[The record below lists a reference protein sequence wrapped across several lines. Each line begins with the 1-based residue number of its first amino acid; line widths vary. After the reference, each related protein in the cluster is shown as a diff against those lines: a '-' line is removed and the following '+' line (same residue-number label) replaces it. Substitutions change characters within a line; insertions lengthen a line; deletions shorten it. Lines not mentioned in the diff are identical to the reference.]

1 MNDRQQRFIKLLE
14 EIFEINKSDLDFG
27 IYRILNIKR
36 KEIED
41 FFRSRLP
48 ALIEKEL
55 APFASA
61 GNAEIRTRISEIE
74 QQLGGKEI
82 IDSMPDSVPLVAK
95 YRNLQSQLASGFDMA
110 ALESDVYSA
119 LYSFFNRYY
128 EEGDFISKR
137 RYKEGVYAIP
147 YEGEE
152 VKLYWANQDQYY
164 IKTSENFKDYTFMAE
179 DITVHFRLV
188 DATTEQNNNKE
199 SENEKRVFMLFVENR
214 EEYPGVNTFS
224 YDPEAKELVIRFT
237 YDIPTDKKKKY
248 ADENYKAIVSHIASQ
263 LPELVARLMKNT
275 SANSKE
281 QKPLIQK
288 HLEAYVA
295 KNTFDYFIHKDLK
308 GFLSRELDFY
318 IKNEILH
325 IDDIDS
331 EDVNHNAVFFAK
343 IRAIKKVARILI
355 DFLAQL
361 ENFQKRLWLK
371 KKFVVETNWC
381 ITLDNIDE
389 SFYLEIAANKAQ
401 TEDWV
406 SLFAI
411 DKIEADLQTPGF
423 SRPLTVDFLKA
434 NKNLVL
440 DTRHFSHTF
449 RDKLIASIDDL
460 DEKTNGVMINSDN
473 FQALGL
479 LENKYKN
486 TVDAIYVDPPY
497 NTDSVPILYKN
508 GYKDS
513 SWLCLMED
521 RLSRGRKFLSE
532 KGIQCTAIDDFENPN
547 LNLLLKQVFG
557 VAPYTVV
564 TKAKPSG
571 RPIPNGF
578 AISHDYGLFNKLS
591 TSTSI
596 ARLSHSDEQIS
607 RYKEQDEKGRFFWE
621 LLRKAGSGS
630 AKEDRPTMC
639 FPLFYNVETHSLRV
653 PELSYDKITEEYSVL
668 ESPKEKEKEIWPIR
682 DDNSM
687 GRWYKGLET
696 IKNMISELKVEI
708 QSSGLYFVY
717 YRRRP
722 NEGVQP
728 LTTWDESKNSATE
741 HGTGLLKKLFGDKNS
756 FSYPKSLY
764 TVIDSIKVSGVGADS
779 LVLDYFA
786 GSATTAHAVI
796 AINRESKSDIKY
808 LLVEMGEYFE
818 TVTKPRVEK
827 VIYST
832 DWNNGMPTNRTSG
845 ISQIVK
851 YMRLESYEDALSN
864 VQLSQ
869 NHSTI
874 NFGDE
879 YLINYMLDV
888 ESRDSLL
895 NVDKFNEPFDFA
907 MYITEHNET
916 RVRKIDVV
924 ETFNYLIGLSVESKS
939 AIAIFNA
946 EPSANPSYEGA
957 VELRKDANGQF
968 MFQQL
973 EGTLPDGRRALVIWR
988 NITDDVLCSNAA
1000 LDAYFQKYRINPRD
1014 REFDVIFV
1022 NGDNNI
1028 ENLRLEDEN
1037 WKVIMT
1043 EHEFNTRTW
1052 EEA

>member
-41 FFRSRLP
+41 FFRNRLP

-61 GNAEIRTRISEIE
+61 GNAEIRTRISEIV

-82 IDSMPDSVPLVAK
+82 IDSMPDSVPLVAE

-164 IKTSENFKDYTFMAE
+164 IKTSENFKDYSFMAE

-199 SENEKRVFMLFVENR
+199 SENEKRVFMLFVENQ

-275 SANSKE
+275 SANPKE
-281 QKPLIQK
+281 LKPLIQK

-389 SFYLEIAANKAQ
+389 SFYPEIAANQAQ

-406 SLFAI
+406 NLFAI
-411 DKIEADLQTPGF
+411 DNIEADLQTPGF

-449 RDKLIASIDDL
+449 RDKLIASIDNL

-473 FQALGL
+473 FHALRL
-479 LENKYKN
+479 LHNRYNGSVKQVY
-486 TVDAIYVDPPY
+486 IDPPY
-497 NTDSVPILYKN
+497 NAQSSRILYKN
-508 GYKDS
+508 SFLHS
-513 SWLCLMED
+513 SWLTLIENRIMQSLPLLKPENVYT
-521 RLSRGRKFLSE
+521 
-532 KGIQCTAIDDFENPN
+532 IAIDDVENGRLTNLTDMIFSNRSGNNVVSVIINPSGQQGKNFSTSGEYLHFFFDDIANMLSKEIRDEESADVRGFMNGAKGEGGNYLRQSGKTCFYPVYVKDNTVVGFGEVCPDDFHPTSANVIKEGYIEVYPIDQDGVERKWLFGRETVESIMGELTVKKNRNSGLFEIIRTKSEINYKTVWTDKKYSAKEHGT
-547 LNLLLKQVFG
+547 NLLTKLFGKPVFSF
-557 VAPYTVV
+557 
-564 TKAKPSG
+564 AK
-571 RPIPNGF
+571 
-578 AISHDYGLFNKLS
+578 
-591 TSTSI
+591 SI
-596 ARLSHSDEQIS
+596 YAVQECLDIACRKD
-607 RYKEQDEKGRFFWE
+607 QDAMILDFF
-621 LLRKAGSGS
+621 AGSG
-630 AKEDRPTMC
+630 
-639 FPLFYNVETHSLRV
+639 
-653 PELSYDKITEEYSVL
+653 
-668 ESPKEKEKEIWPIR
+668 
-682 DDNSM
+682 
-687 GRWYKGLET
+687 
-696 IKNMISELKVEI
+696 
-708 QSSGLYFVY
+708 
-717 YRRRP
+717 
-722 NEGVQP
+722 
-728 LTTWDESKNSATE
+728 
-741 HGTGLLKKLFGDKNS
+741 
-756 FSYPKSLY
+756 
-764 TVIDSIKVSGVGADS
+764 
-779 LVLDYFA
+779 
-786 GSATTAHAVI
+786 TTAHAT
-796 AINRESKSDIKY
+796 INLNRIDGGNRKFI
-808 LLVEMGEYFE
+808 LVEMGEYFSS
-818 TVTKPRVEK
+818 VTKPRIEK
-827 VIYST
+827 IIYAPE
-832 DWNNGMPTNRTSG
+832 WKAGVPTERTSG
-845 ISQIVK
+845 ITQIVK

-869 NHSTI
+869 THSTI

-907 MYITEHNET
+907 MYITERNET
-916 RVRKIDVV
+916 KVRKIDVV
-924 ETFNYLIGLSVESKS
+924 ETFNYLIGLSVESIS

-957 VELRKDANGQF
+957 VELHKDSNGQF

-988 NITDDVLCSNAA
+988 NITDDVLRSNAA

-1043 EHEFNTRTW
+1043 EHEFNTRMW

>member
-1 MNDRQQRFIKLLE
+1 MNDRQTRFIKLLE
-14 EIFEINKSDLDFG
+14 EIFEIDKSDLDFG

-36 KEIED
+36 AEITK
-41 FFRSRLP
+41 FFREQLP
-48 ALIEKEL
+48 KLIEHEL
-55 APFASA
+55 KPFASA
-61 GNAEIRTRISEIE
+61 GNNEVKSRMADIE
-74 QQLGGKEI
+74 AQFGGKEMI
-82 IDSMPDSVPLVAK
+82 AQLPATMPIVAEYNQLQKQLV
-95 YRNLQSQLASGFDMA
+95 SGFDMA

-119 LYSFFNRYY
+119 LFSFFNRYY
-128 EEGDFISKR
+128 DEGDFISKR
-137 RYKEGVYAIP
+137 RYKEGVYALP

-164 IKTSENFKDYTFMAE
+164 IKTSENFRDYTFMAE
-179 DITVHFRLV
+179 EITVHFRLV

-199 SENEKRVFMLFVENR
+199 NENEKRVFMLFEEN
-214 EEYPGVNTFS
+214 EEDYPGIKTFS
-224 YDPEAKELVIRFT
+224 YDADEKELIIRFV
-237 YDIPTDKKKKY
+237 YNIPQDKKRKY
-248 ADENYKAIVSHIASQ
+248 AEENYKAIAQYIVSHHT
-263 LPELVARLMKNT
+263 ELVSRLMKDVP
-275 SANSKE
+275 SAKGSKT
-281 QKPLIQK
+281 LIQK
-288 HLEAYVA
+288 HLEGYVA

-331 EDVNHNAVFFAK
+331 EDIDRNAVFFAK
-343 IRAIKKVARILI
+343 IRVIKKVARIII

-361 ENFQKRLWLK
+361 ENFQKRLWFK

-389 SFYLEIAANKAQ
+389 SFYPEIAANEAQ
-401 TEDWV
+401 IEDWV
-406 SLFAI
+406 NLFAI
-411 DKIEADLQTPGF
+411 DKIEADLNTPAF
-423 SRPLTVDFLKA
+423 SRPLTVDFLQA

-449 RDKLIASIDDL
+449 RDKLIASIDNL

-473 FQALGL
+473 FQALRL
-479 LENKYKN
+479 LHTKYKES
-486 TVDAIYVDPPY
+486 VDAIYVDPPY

-521 RLSRGRKFLSE
+521 RLHLGKSFLSE

-547 LNLLLKQVFG
+547 LNLLLKQIFG

-564 TKAKPSG
+564 TKVKPSG

-578 AISHDYGLFNKLS
+578 AISHDYGLFNKIS
-591 TSTSI
+591 PSTSI
-596 ARLSHSDEQIS
+596 ARLSHSDEQIG
-607 RYKEQDEKGRFFWE
+607 RYKERDEKGRFFWE

-639 FPLFYNVETHSLRV
+639 FPLFYNVETCSLRV
-653 PELSYDKITEEYSVL
+653 PELSYNKITEEYSLL
-668 ESPKEKEKEIWPIR
+668 ESHSNNEIEIWPIR

-687 GRWYKGLET
+687 GRWYKGLDT
-696 IKNMISELKVEI
+696 IRNMISELKVELKP
-708 QSSGLYFVY
+708 SGLYFVY

-764 TVIDSIKVSGVGADS
+764 TVIDSVKVSGVGTDS

-796 AINRESKSDIKY
+796 TINRESHSSIKY

-832 DWNNGMPTNRTSG
+832 DWNNGIPTNRVSG
-845 ISQIVK
+845 IPQIVK

-864 VQLSQ
+864 VQLKTNGAAFS
-869 NHSTI
+869 
-874 NFGDE
+874 FGDE
-879 YLINYMLDV
+879 YMIHYMLDV

-895 NVDKFNEPFDFA
+895 NTDKFNEPFNFA
-907 MYITEHNET
+907 MRITERNESKT
-916 RVRKIDVV
+916 RSIDVV
-924 ETFNYLIGLSVESKS
+924 ETFNYLIGLNVDSKS
-939 AIAIFNA
+939 TITIFSS
-946 EPSANPSYEGA
+946 EPAAKPAYDGA
-957 VELRKDANGQF
+957 VDLRKDSNGQF

-988 NITDDVLCSNAA
+988 NVTEDILKSNAA

-1014 REFDVIFV
+1014 REYDVIFV
-1022 NGDNNI
+1022 NGDNNL
-1028 ENLRLEDEN
+1028 ENIRLDDET
-1037 WKVIMT
+1037 WKVVMT
-1043 EHEFNTRTW
+1043 EQEFNKRMW

>member
-1 MNDRQQRFIKLLE
+1 MNKRQQRFIKLLE

-41 FFRSRLP
+41 FFRNRLP
-48 ALIEKEL
+48 KLIENEL
-55 APFASA
+55 APFATA
-61 GNAEIRTRISEIE
+61 GNADITNRMAEIE
-74 QQLGGKEI
+74 TQMGGKDVI
-82 IDSMPDSVPLVAK
+82 ATMPDSVPIVAE
-95 YRNLQSQLASGFDMA
+95 YRRLQAQLATGFDMA

-164 IKTSENFKDYTFMAE
+164 IKTSENFKDYTFMAD

-199 SENEKRVFMLFVENR
+199 SESDKRVFMLFTEN
-214 EEYPGVNTFS
+214 EDYPCIKTFS
-224 YDPEAKELVIRFT
+224 FDPEKKEFIIRFT
-237 YDIPTDKKKKY
+237 YDIPADKKKKY
-248 ADENYKAIVSHIASQ
+248 AEENYKAIVNHIASEH
-263 LPELVARLMKNT
+263 PELVSRLMANT
-275 SANSKE
+275 SANPKE
-281 QKPLIQK
+281 QRPLIQK
-288 HLEAYVA
+288 HLEGYVA

-331 EDVNHNAVFFAK
+331 EDMDRNAVFFAK

-389 SFYLEIAANKAQ
+389 NFYPEIAANEAQ

-406 SLFAI
+406 NLFAI
-411 DKIEADLQTPGF
+411 DKIEADLQTPAF

-434 NKNLVL
+434 NTNLVL

-449 RDKLIASIDDL
+449 RDKLIASIDNL
-460 DEKTNGVMINSDN
+460 DEKTDGVMLNSDN
-473 FQALGL
+473 YQALGL
-479 LENKYKN
+479 LEAAYRES
-486 TVDAIYVDPPY
+486 VDAIYVDPPY

-521 RLSRGRKFLSE
+521 RLLRGKKFLSE

-547 LNLLLKQVFG
+547 LNLLLKSIFG
-557 VAPYTVV
+557 VAPYTVI
-564 TKAKPSG
+564 TKVKPSG

-578 AISHDYGLFNKLS
+578 AISHDYGLFSKLNQS
-591 TSTSI
+591 TTI
-596 ARLSHSDEQIS
+596 ARLSHSDEQIQ
-607 RYKEQDEKGRFFWE
+607 RYRERDEKGPFFWE
-621 LLRKAGSGS
+621 MLRKAGSHNTRQ
-630 AKEDRPTMC
+630 DRPTMYYP
-639 FPLFYNVETHSLRV
+639 FFYNEASGEVRLPKLQYDKANEEYILMEECGSNEVVIYPKRDDGSDGCWYFGLDNVKPRV
-653 PELSYDKITEEYSVL
+653 PELKAVKKDGV
-668 ESPKEKEKEIWPIR
+668 
-682 DDNSM
+682 
-687 GRWYKGLET
+687 
-696 IKNMISELKVEI
+696 
-708 QSSGLYFVY
+708 YFVY

-741 HGTGLLKKLFGDKNS
+741 HGTGLLKKLFGDKNN

-764 TVIDSIKVSGVGADS
+764 TVIDSIKVSGVEPDS
-779 LVLDYFA
+779 IILDYFA
-786 GSATTAHAVI
+786 GSATTGHAVI
-796 AINRESKSDIKY
+796 ALNREANTRMKY

-818 TVTKPRVEK
+818 TITKPRIEK
-827 VIYST
+827 VIYAT
-832 DWNNGMPTNRTSG
+832 DWSNGTPTNRTSG
-845 ISQIVK
+845 LSQIVK

-864 VQLSQ
+864 VELRANVAALS
-869 NHSTI
+869 
-874 NFGDE
+874 FGDE
-879 YLINYMLDV
+879 YMIHYMLNV
-888 ESRDSLL
+888 ESQDSLL
-895 NVDKFNEPFDFA
+895 NTDKFTEPFNFA
-907 MYITEHNET
+907 MKITEKNESK
-916 RVRKIDVV
+916 VRNIDVV
-924 ETFNYLIGLSVESKS
+924 ETFNYLIGLAVSSKS
-939 AIAIFNA
+939 TISIFNT
-946 EPSANPSYEGA
+946 EPATNPAYEGA
-957 VELRKDANGQF
+957 VELRKDSNGTY

-973 EGTLPDGRRALVIWR
+973 EGKLPDGRRALVIWR
-988 NITDDVLCSNAA
+988 NITEDVLKSNAA

-1028 ENLRLEDEN
+1028 ENLRLEDEQ
-1037 WKVIMT
+1037 WKVVMT
-1043 EHEFNTRTW
+1043 EKEFNTRMW

>member
-41 FFRSRLP
+41 FFRNRLP

-61 GNAEIRTRISEIE
+61 GNAEIHKRISEIE
-74 QQLGGKEI
+74 QQLGVKEI
-82 IDSMPDSVPLVAK
+82 IGSMPDSVPLVAE
-95 YRNLQSQLASGFDMA
+95 YRKLQSQFASAFDMA

-199 SENEKRVFMLFVENR
+199 SENDKRVFMLFVENQ
-214 EEYPGVNTFS
+214 EEYPGINTFS
-224 YDPEAKELVIRFT
+224 YDSEAKELVIRFT
-237 YDIPTDKKKKY
+237 YDIPNDKKKKY
-248 ADENYKAIVSHIASQ
+248 ADENYKAIVSYIASE

-275 SANSKE
+275 SANPKE

-389 SFYLEIAANKAQ
+389 SFYPEIAANQAQ

-406 SLFAI
+406 NLFAI

-423 SRPLTVDFLKA
+423 SRPLTIDFLKA

-486 TVDAIYVDPPY
+486 AVDAIYVDPPY

-521 RLSRGRKFLSE
+521 RLTRGRKFLSE

-564 TKAKPSG
+564 TKVKPSG

-578 AISHDYGLFNKLS
+578 AVSHDYGLFNKLNQS
-591 TSTSI
+591 TQI
-596 ARLSHSDEQIS
+596 ARLQHSDEQRQ
-607 RYKEQDEKGRFFWE
+607 RYREIDAKGPFFWE
-621 LLRKAGSGS
+621 MLRKAGSHNTRQ
-630 AKEDRPTMC
+630 DRPTMYYP
-639 FPLFYNVETHSLRV
+639 FFYNESSHIVRLPRMEYNKLEEKYILLEEPLTDEVVIYPVRDDGTDGCWYFGVDNVTPRV
-653 PELSYDKITEEYSVL
+653 PELKAVKKDGI
-668 ESPKEKEKEIWPIR
+668 
-682 DDNSM
+682 
-687 GRWYKGLET
+687 
-696 IKNMISELKVEI
+696 
-708 QSSGLYFVY
+708 YFVY

-832 DWNNGMPTNRTSG
+832 DWNNGVPTNRASG
-845 ISQIVK
+845 ITQIVK

-869 NHSTI
+869 THSTI

-907 MYITEHNET
+907 MYITERNET
-916 RVRKIDVV
+916 KVRKIDVV

-988 NITDDVLCSNAA
+988 NITDDVLRSNAA

-1037 WKVIMT
+1037 WKVVMT
-1043 EHEFNTRTW
+1043 EHEFNTRMW